1 MTPAGGDGVFLHNLV
16 LFGRMLR
23 HAGLDVH
30 TGRLQDLAEAFQHV
44 NLAVR
49 DEVYHTCR
57 ALLIHRREDIPT
69 FDAVFDTFWRDHSA
83 DPPGLTG
90 PPSQRSRSELA
101 TSTAGMETD
110 APESEENATEP
121 KEDEEEWQTWSDAS
135 TLAHKDFSDFTAEE
149 IAIAQTALDR
159 LTWSPGMRKT
169 RRWVPG
175 RGARVDV
182 RRAIARSLRTGGD
195 IVVLP
200 REKRRL
206 RPRPLVLLCDV
217 SGSMEH
223 YTRTLLL
230 FAHTLARGTRDVEAF
245 LFATRLTRVTME
257 LRSPKPDA
265 AMAAVSRA
273 VKDWS
278 GGTRIGEAL
287 RVFHQRWRRR
297 TLHGSAVVILISD
310 GWDRGD
316 PQVLADEIARL
327 HRSCHR
333 LVWLNP
339 LIGTIDYAPLTRG
352 LQAALPF
359 VDDFLPVR
367 TLRDVRELALHLGA
381 LAQHGH
387 HRHLHLQGAARE
399 SLGAADGSRRDR
411 VVHPRL

>member
-217 SGSMEH
+217 SGSMER
-223 YTRTLLL
+223 YSRLLL
-230 FAHTLARGTRDVEAF
+230 HFAHAMTRQQGHIEVF
-245 LFATRLTRVTME
+245 LFSTQLTNITADLRTRGLDLALSRV
-257 LRSPKPDA
+257 SQS
-265 AMAAVSRA
+265 VQ
-273 VKDWS
+273 DWS
-278 GGTRIGEAL
+278 GGTRIGDAL
-287 RVFHQRWRRR
+287 RQLNKRWSRRVLVR
-297 TLHGSAVVILISD
+297 APVVLIISD

-316 PQVLADEIARL
+316 PEVIRTEISRL
-327 HRSCHR
+327 QRSCHR
-333 LVWLNP
+333 LIWLNP
-339 LIGTIDYAPLTRG
+339 LIGTTDYAPLTRG

-359 VDDFLPVR
+359 VHDFMPVR
-367 TLRDVRELALHLGA
+367 TLTNLTDLAVHLNA
-381 LAQHGH
+381 L
-387 HRHLHLQGAARE
+387 
-399 SLGAADGSRRDR
+399 DG
-411 VVHPRL
+411 